1 MTTPY
6 HIKITPTAHHQINTL
21 SAKYRR
27 LLIKLIE
34 ALAINPRPPGAKK
47 IAGMTGLYS
56 EQLDHLRLIYKI
68 EDQEIWLLL
77 VKSRP
82 PNTAL

>member
-6 HIKITPTAHHQINTL
+6 DIKIAPLAHHQINAL
-21 SAKYRR
+21 SAKHRR
-27 LLIKLIE
+27 FVIKLAE
-34 ALAINPRPPGAKK
+34 ALAINPRPPGSKK

-56 EQLDHLRLIYKI
+56 EEVDQLRLIYKI
-68 EDQEIWLLL
+68 EDQEILLLL

-82 PNTAL
+82 ETKED